1 MRTAFLIRTGGSEG
15 DARRILNLTDG
26 SEKPIGEWNT
36 MIIEARDRA
45 IKVWVHGD
53 LVNEGSNCTAD
64 RDRIAL
70 QAEGAEVE
78 FRRVDIGPLPPA
90 R

>member
-1 MRTAFLIRTGGSEG
+1 
-15 DARRILNLTDG
+15 
-26 SEKPIGEWNT
+26 
-36 MIIEARDRA
+36 
-45 IKVWVHGD
+45 
-53 LVNEGSNCTAD
+53 VNEGSNGTAD
-64 RDRIAL
+64 RGRIAL